1 MNRKEKHLEE
11 QLKKKFLKE
20 AKYQKI
26 YKHYLETND
35 SKLFEQLN
43 GDYSDFVNYTIL
55 LSLIQTNIKY
65 TSLHVRESLQKQY
78 SEIVS
83 EESLEYAVN
92 QEQSTELGLPPKRW
106 EFIMEDEALI
116 EAVSSLTKREEQV
129 IWLLFVEDKTNTDI
143 TTILGVS
150 QQSISK
156 TKRRALKK
164 LESFLEKGG

>member
-1 MNRKEKHLEE
+1 MNRKEKHLKE

-20 AKYQKI
+20 AKYQQI

-65 TSLHVRESLQKQY
+65 TSLHVRERLQKQY

-92 QEQSTELGLPPKRW
+92 QDQSTELGLPPKRW

-156 TKRRALKK
+156 TKKRALKK
-164 LESFLEKGG
+164 LESFLEKDG

>member
-65 TSLHVRESLQKQY
+65 TSLNVRERLQKQY

-83 EESLEYAVN
+83 EESLKYAVN
-92 QEQSTELGLPPKRW
+92 QDQSTELGLPPKRW

>member
-1 MNRKEKHLEE
+1 
-11 QLKKKFLKE
+11 
-20 AKYQKI
+20 
-26 YKHYLETND
+26 
-35 SKLFEQLN
+35 
-43 GDYSDFVNYTIL
+43 
-55 LSLIQTNIKY
+55 
-65 TSLHVRESLQKQY
+65 
-78 SEIVS
+78 
-83 EESLEYAVN
+83 
-92 QEQSTELGLPPKRW
+92 
-106 EFIMEDEALI
+106 MEDEALI